1 MLLVAVSLLA
11 LAGDPSQLRLD
22 VLEGRVR
29 VAHEAGTA
37 DLPVGATEWTH
48 GGSGYLEASML
59 ARLRLRWLGSASV
72 ELEGAQALSWQP
84 ARAEGSGLWVAFSG
98 LDEARLEVRDGP
110 LRFELPSGWRGLC
123 SKGTLSLRAGAE
135 GLVDL
140 ELLAGA
146 PLLISPP
153 SAPGAVRPPWTV
165 LPGARVRLLALDARP
180 RVVSGKV
187 RPPDSAPGAPPLSAP
202 VDERPWSGFTWPW
215 TASAGAPTPVWG
227 PGW

>member
-1 MLLVAVSLLA
+1 MLLVSVSLLA
-11 LAGDPSQLRLD
+11 LAGDPVLRLD

-29 VAHEAGTA
+29 VAHASGTA
-37 DLPVGATEWTH
+37 SLPLGAMDWPH
-48 GGSGYLEASML
+48 GPSGYLESSTL
-59 ARLRLRWLGSASV
+59 ARLRLRWLGSASI
-72 ELEGAQALSWQP
+72 ELEGAQALSWRP
-84 ARAEGSGLWVAFSG
+84 ARTEGAGLWLAFSG
-98 LDEARLEVRDGP
+98 LDETHLEVREGP
-110 LRFELPSGWRGLC
+110 LRFELPGGWRGLC

-146 PLLISPP
+146 PLLLSPP

-165 LPGARVRLLALDARP
+165 LPGARVRLLVQDARP

-187 RPPDSAPGAPPLSAP
+187 RAPDFAPGAPPMSAP
-202 VDERPWSGFTWPW
+202 VGERPWSGFAWPW
-215 TASAGAPTPVWG
+215 TASAGAPKPVWG